1 MAPPVCEEDEG
12 STEAR
17 ILFKKLVEKE
27 KRLAKKC
34 ITEPID
40 SDKMLRAVESFL
52 KDARLKT
59 RVSSSDASGRKKISR
74 NIKKK

>member
-1 MAPPVCEEDEG
+1 MAPPVCEEEEG

-52 KDARLKT
+52 KEEVINSRD
-59 RVSSSDASGRKKISR
+59 SSGRKKISR

>member
-1 MAPPVCEEDEG
+1 MAPPVCEEDES

-52 KDARLKT
+52 KEEVINSRD
-59 RVSSSDASGRKKISR
+59 SSGRKKISR